1 VSAQRGQIFR
11 TPAGS
16 RAIRYYEA
24 NGRRRQKHGFR
35 TKSEAHTALDD
46 ALRRVRLGPLHRPN
60 ATLHELAAA
69 YLGQRKATPSTLV
82 WLRENLRSALEAF
95 GDQPI
100 GALRADQI
108 GAWPASLAEGKRYR
122 SHRGLRQVLQAAVR
136 WKWVGEPGG
145 AGPERRAA
153 IERDPPVRL
162 VGGGRCGR
170 CRARPAAAPPQPS
183 NTALTINFLT

>member
-1 VSAQRGQIFR
+1 MSAQRGQIFR

-16 RAIRYYEA
+16 WAIRYYEA
-24 NGRRRQKHGFR
+24 DGRRRQKHGFR

-136 WKWVGEPGG
+136 WKWVE
-145 AGPERRAA
+145 EN
-153 IERDPPVRL
+153 
-162 VGGGRCGR
+162 
-170 CRARPAAAPPQPS
+170 PAALVRNAEPRSSEIHPFDSWEEVDAVAAELGLQPPHPS
-183 NTALTINFLT
+183 QATPPSPSIS